1 MLTFLLF
8 IKIIKP
14 TFIHFRLTE
23 LDAYDRALVA
33 LATAKNNLESFIYDI
48 RDKLEHDAM
57 YKKSSTTQEQKA
69 ISEKLTE
76 IDGWLWG
83 GGADADLKVNLIY
96 LLTTRKA
103 YFSFGFHLDI
113 AIKIR

>member
-76 IDGWLWG
+76 I
-83 GGADADLKVNLIY
+83 AKKEHP
-96 LLTTRKA
+96 KA
-103 YFSFGFHLDI
+103 TFEVGDFEKTDF
-113 AIKIR
+113 ANK